1 MRQLSL
7 NLSATALPSLRSFVT
22 GRNEE
27 VIALLSGY
35 DREEAG
41 LDQRFVYLWGES
53 GAGKSHLLQA
63 MSSLKNSLYLSAETI
78 NADRT
83 TLDAASHMT
92 LYLLDDC
99 DRLDPEAQIAVFALF
114 NRLRDCGSALITTGS
129 VPPLQLALREDLRTR
144 LGWGLIYQLYELID
158 TEKID
163 ALTEAASERG
173 LTLSPGVIPYLM
185 THFARDMQSLMAML
199 DALDRY
205 SLETRR
211 SITLPLLRSL
221 LLRESTESA

>member
-1 MRQLSL
+1 MRQLIL

-35 DREEAG
+35 DRDETE
-41 LDQRFVYLWGES
+41 LDKRFVYLWGES
-53 GAGKSHLLQA
+53 SAGKSHLLQA

-78 NADRT
+78 NADNA
-83 TLDAASHMT
+83 TLDATSNIT

-99 DRLDPEAQIAVFALF
+99 DRLDPDAQIAVFALF
-114 NRLRDCGSALITTGS
+114 NRLRDGGRALIATGS
-129 VPPLQLALREDLRTR
+129 IPPLQLTLREDLRTR
-144 LGWGLIYQLYELID
+144 LGWGLIYQLHELTD
-158 TEKID
+158 AEKID
-163 ALTEAASERG
+163 ALTDAAMERG
-173 LTLSPGVIPYLM
+173 LTLSPGVIPYLI

-211 SITLPLLRSL
+211 PITLPLLRSL